1 MEDLCHSLCSM
12 PRFAYSN
19 GSTKEDKRITPPP
32 VAMIP
37 ASGRRASRTSACM
50 HACMQVCLHVCKH
63 VCMSLKSI
71 NKVPILLR
79 SSSEW
84 CFWPGQRWSG
94 ATRRMHS
101 ECREPQGEAN
111 LSQRH
116 LRSAPIQ
123 YGPITAAT
131 KTTKTHEDIID
142 GGPND
147 RRPLSRQQLWERS
160 QRSRWE
166 EQGWR
171 WRASLPKPHHN

>member
-1 MEDLCHSLCSM
+1 MSFSVLNATICISKREHKRGQENHNTPCRHDPGFRP
-12 PRFAYSN
+12 PR
-19 GSTKEDKRITPPP
+19 
-32 VAMIP
+32 IP
-37 ASGRRASRTSACM
+37 DECM
-50 HACMQVCLHVCKH
+50 HVCSHVCKH
-63 VCMSLKSI
+63 VCMFLKST
-71 NKVPILLR
+71 NKDPILLR
-79 SSSEW
+79 RSSEW

-116 LRSAPIQ
+116 LRSSPIQ

-131 KTTKTHEDIID
+131 KTTKTHEDFID

-166 EQGWR
+166 EEEG
-171 WRASLPKPHHN
+171 